1 MNRLP
6 LLLACLAGT
15 AEAAAYR
22 GETLESALERLRADG
37 VELLYSSDLVKPWM
51 RIEQEPRATEAQA
64 LLAEILAP
72 HGITVA
78 DGPDGALMLV
88 REASPAPRRAAPGAA
103 HRPAPTPIEAVVVSA
118 SHYLFGGD
126 LPQAPA
132 VLSSAQLEMLPEIGE
147 DPVRAVARL
156 PGVAHQDFSSRV
168 HLRGGSADETL
179 VRFDDLR
186 LYNPYH
192 LKDFFGVFS
201 SIDPG
206 IVSDIRVYTGGFP
219 VAFGDRSSGVVDIAP
234 RLPGGRFQGQAVAST
249 FTAGVSLDGAFD
261 DGAGDWAVAARRGNM
276 DIFFDLADST
286 LGEPDYHDL
295 YAHAGRRINDWFAIS
310 ANTLLF
316 EDEVRAFDSDQEEEA
331 RAEYRDQYAWLR
343 LDFGA
348 ADGLGGRVL
357 AAHTRI
363 ESERSG
369 SAELPGVGS
378 GALTDERQFT
388 IDSLQ
393 ADGWWRVGARSLLQ
407 AGVEW
412 REQDG
417 RYDYAD
423 QAEFELLFLTPG
435 AAQEPSRTR
444 SLRVNASGH
453 QAGAYINWRFEPS
466 STIAADVG
474 MRWDRESLAE
484 GDGSQL
490 SPRAVLLWW
499 PTEKTRVRVGW
510 GEYHQAQGID
520 ELQVPDGATEYQRAQ
535 RATHHVASIEH
546 DLSQSLTLRAELYRK
561 EYAHPL
567 ARYENLMDTLVV
579 LPELKPDRILIA
591 PDAALAEGA
600 ELSLHYES
608 GGLSGWLSFT
618 RSQVR
623 DRVDGVWLHRSWDQ
637 RDYVSSG
644 LGWRGD
650 RWEAS
655 LAAAWHRGWRA
666 TDIELAT
673 LEPFPLVAVGKR
685 NAANVSDHS
694 RVDVRVARRFDL
706 GDAGELTAFAEVT
719 NVFKR
724 NNDCCLEYQLEDE
737 DEDELPFLEVE
748 PRGSLP
754 LIPSVGVLWK
764 F

>member
-1 MNRLP
+1 MNKLP

-15 AEAAAYR
+15 AEAAVTR
-22 GETLESALERLRADG
+22 GEAIESALERLRSAG
-37 VELLYSSDLVKPWM
+37 VELFYSSDLVKPWM
-51 RIEQEPRATEAQA
+51 RVEQEPRATETRA

-72 HGITVA
+72 HGIVIA

-88 REASPAPRRAAPGAA
+88 RERNLAPRRAAPGSPD
-103 HRPAPTPIEAVVVSA
+103 RPAPTPIETVVVSA

-132 VLSSAQLEMLPEIGE
+132 VLSAAQLEMLPEIGE
-147 DPVRAVARL
+147 DPVRAVSRL
-156 PGVAHQDFSSRV
+156 PGVAHQDFSSKA
-168 HLRGGSADETL
+168 HLRGGAADETL

-192 LKDFFGVFS
+192 LKDFLGVFS

-206 IVSDIRVYTGGFP
+206 IVSDIRIYTGGFP

-234 RLPGGRFQGQAVAST
+234 RLPGGRFQGQVVASA
-249 FTAGVSLDGAFD
+249 FTAGVALDGALD

-276 DIFFDLADST
+276 DLFFDIADST

-295 YAHAGRRINDWFAIS
+295 YAHAGRRINDGFAIS
-310 ANTLLF
+310 ANTLVF
-316 EDEVRAFDSDQEEEA
+316 DDRVRAFDSDQEEEA
-331 RAEYRDQYAWLR
+331 RAEYRDQYWWLR
-343 LDFGA
+343 MDLGA

-357 AAHTRI
+357 IAHTRI

-378 GALTDERQFT
+378 GALTDERRFT
-388 IDSLQ
+388 INSLQ
-393 ADGWWRVGARSLLQ
+393 ADGWWRVGSRSLLQ

-417 RYDYAD
+417 HYRYEDH
-423 QAEFELLFLTPG
+423 AEFEILFDTPG
-435 AAQEPSRTR
+435 ASQEPARTR
-444 SLRVNASGH
+444 LLSVTPSGH
-453 QAGAYINWRFEPS
+453 QAGAYLNWRLEPS
-466 STIAADVG
+466 STIAADLG
-474 MRWDRESLAE
+474 LRWDRESLADD
-484 GDGSQL
+484 DGSQF
-490 SPRAVLLWW
+490 SPRAVLMWR
-499 PTEKTRVRVGW
+499 PTERTRLRLGW

-520 ELQVPDGATEYQRAQ
+520 ELQVPDGATEYQHAQ

-546 DLSQSLTLRAELYRK
+546 DLTDSLTLRAELYRK
-561 EYAHPL
+561 EYARPF
-567 ARYENLMDTLVV
+567 ARYENLLDTLVV
-579 LPELKPDRILIA
+579 LPELKPDRILIE

-600 ELSLHYES
+600 ELSLQYES

-618 RSQVR
+618 RSRVR

-637 RDYVSSG
+637 RDYVSGG

-655 LAAAWHRGWRA
+655 LAAAWHSGWR
-666 TDIELAT
+666 TTEIELAT
-673 LEPFPLVAVGKR
+673 LEPFPVAAVGQR
-685 NAANVSDHS
+685 NTAKVSDHS
-694 RVDVRVARRFDL
+694 RVDLRIARRFDL
-706 GDAGELTAFAEVT
+706 GGAGELTAFAEVT

-724 NNDCCLEYQLEDE
+724 NNDCCLEYQLEGEDDE
-737 DEDELPFLEVE
+737 EPFLEVE